1 MCPAFGVFLAISA
14 TVLKPVLTAAGPL
27 LFKHPV
33 LTNMAIPQFSVKS
46 VVTV

>member
-1 MCPAFGVFLAISA
+1 MCPAFGVFLALSS
-14 TVLKPVLTAAGPL
+14 TLLKPVLTAAGTL
-27 LFKHPV
+27 FFKHPV